1 MAAKNNIRSIRFS
14 DELAELINRQVGKTF
29 TEKFENLVTHCVW
42 ELPEKEARLKEI
54 EKQIQNERKRLGELV
69 QKRME
74 LQRTMAGLDRG
85 RPPRKRNLFP
95 CFLQLFRTTPA
106 HINVLADEETIVAHQ
121 ALTYRAQIE
130 TMDGFLHRPGES
142 PLFFPLIQQIEDDLL
157 GFGLGSLPRLGK
169 RHRRALPQFSAFRT
183 NQVIHKFVGIGAIDQ
198 MLLNNP
204 FHRPHPFLIPKF
216 FDFTV
221 AVLCT

>member
-1 MAAKNNIRSIRFS
+1 MPSVPDGLALFSI
-14 DELAELINRQVGKTF
+14 
-29 TEKFENLVTHCVW
+29 
-42 ELPEKEARLKEI
+42 ARICL
-54 EKQIQNERKRLGELV
+54 
-69 QKRME
+69 
-74 LQRTMAGLDRG
+74 G
-85 RPPRKRNLFP
+85 RPTRKRNLFA
-95 CFLQLFRTTPA
+95 CFLEPFRAPQT
-106 HINVLADEETIVAHQ
+106 HIDVLTDQETIVAHQ
-121 ALTYRAQIE
+121 ALTYRAQVE

-157 GFGLGSLPRLGK
+157 GFRLGSLPRLGK
-169 RHRRALPQFSAFRT
+169 RHRCALPQFSAFRT

-221 AVLCT
+221 AVLCTQIHCMIMYLRGIFPKYIICLVHCAWFSAIFLWKIPTIRARLRL